1 MTKYIFMTGGVVSSL
16 GKGLTSASIAALLEA
31 RGLNVTIMKLDPYI
45 NIDPGTMSPFQH
57 GEVFVTD
64 DGTETDLDL
73 GHYERFTHAN
83 MNKNNNFTSGQVY
96 YSVIERERKGEYLGK
111 TVQVIPHITDEIKNR
126 ILGNTANYDIVI
138 IEIGGTVGDI
148 ESLPF
153 LEAVRQLKM
162 ELGPERALSIH
173 MTLVPYLKAAD
184 ELKTKP
190 TQNSVRQLMQ
200 IGIQADILVCRAE
213 REIPDEVRKKISLFC
228 NVAFDRVITALDANT
243 IYKLP
248 LILYK
253 QGLDSKI
260 LNIFRLDTLPPKLQI
275 WYKIV
280 ENIENPK
287 FNKTIAIVGKYVD
300 LTESYKSL
308 NEALTHAGIENSS
321 KVNLKYI
328 DSEEL
333 EKSKDVAK
341 FFNNVDGILVPGG
354 FGHRGVEGK
363 IKAVEY
369 ARVNKIPFLGIC
381 LGMQIAVIEFARNI
395 AKLKDVNSSEFKDDC
410 ENPVIDLMLEQKKV
424 ETMGATMRLGAYD
437 TVLLED
443 SLASSIYNS
452 SKISER
458 HRHRY
463 EFNNKYKELLE
474 EKGLIISGISP
485 SGNLVEIIELSNHP
499 FFIASQFHPEFKSK
513 PFSAHPLFSAFIKS
527 CL

>member
-1 MTKYIFMTGGVVSSL
+1 MTRYIFMTGGVVSSL

-31 RGLNVTIMKLDPYI
+31 RNLKVTIMKLDPYI

-83 MNKNNNFTSGQVY
+83 MSKANNFTSGQVY
-96 YSVIERERKGEYLGK
+96 YSVIERERRGEYLGK

-126 ILGNTANYDIVI
+126 IINNTLNYDIAI

-162 ELGPERALSIH
+162 ELGSERAISIH
-173 MTLVPYLKAAD
+173 MTLVPYLKAAN

-200 IGIQADILVCRAE
+200 IGIQADVLVCRAE
-213 REIPDEVRKKISLFC
+213 RDIPEDVRKKISLYC
-228 NVAFDRVITALDANT
+228 NVPFDRVISALDANT

-253 QGLDSKI
+253 QGLDAKI
-260 LNIFRLDTLPPKLQI
+260 LNIFRLDTLPPQLGH
-275 WYKIV
+275 WFNIV

-287 FNKTIAIVGKYVD
+287 FSKNIAIVGKYVD

-308 NEALTHAGIENSS
+308 NEALTHAGIENSCE
-321 KVNLKYI
+321 VNLKYI
-328 DSEEL
+328 DSEDL
-333 EKSKDVAK
+333 DKNDDLTPLFKDIDA
-341 FFNNVDGILVPGG
+341 ILVPGG
-354 FGHRGVEGK
+354 FGNRGIEGK

-381 LGMQIAVIEFARNI
+381 LGMQIAVIEFARNVL
-395 AKLKDVNSSEFKDDC
+395 KLEDVNSSEFNEHCK
-410 ENPVIDLMLEQKKV
+410 NPVIDLMLEQKKV

-437 TVLLED
+437 ATLLKD
-443 SLASSIYNS
+443 SLASSIYG
-452 SKISER
+452 KTTISER

-463 EFNNKYKELLE
+463 EFNNKYRELLQE
-474 EKGLIISGISP
+474 NGLVISGTSP
-485 SGNLVEIIELSNHP
+485 SGNLVEIIELKDHP

-513 PFSAHPLFSAFIKS
+513 PFLAHPLFSAFVKS
-527 CL
+527 TL